1 MLRLPLGFRYFVHAP
16 DTKHPSAPAQ
26 CKGQATGFVDG
37 QVRGQA
43 QDLHRPV
50 WHVRQGQ
57 EGARGCGKFVKGS
70 GCKGKSLAA
79 FFLDVEESTALS
91 KTN

>member
-1 MLRLPLGFRYFVHAP
+1 MHAP

-37 QVRGQA
+37 KYADKLKICTGQFGMFA
-43 QDLHRPV
+43 KAKK
-50 WHVRQGQ
+50 GK
-57 EGARGCGKFVKGS
+57 GCGKFVKGS